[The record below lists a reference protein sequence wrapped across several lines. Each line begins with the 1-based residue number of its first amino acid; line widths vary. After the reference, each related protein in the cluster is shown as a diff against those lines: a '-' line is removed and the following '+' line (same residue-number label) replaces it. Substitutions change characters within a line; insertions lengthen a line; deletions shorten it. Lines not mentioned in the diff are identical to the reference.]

1 MRRHVYVQVY
11 VHQQAGQ
18 RRISQSGCWAHSFVL
33 ANAKQQQEV
42 CCYAAVLQTL
52 QRAHI
57 GQALLAKRAY
67 SVPARRSGHAQMC
80 ELSD

>member
-1 MRRHVYVQVY
+1 MCMCKYMFANRLDREESLN
-11 VHQQAGQ
+11 QAAG
-18 RRISQSGCWAHSFVL
+18 HTPL
-33 ANAKQQQEV
+33 YLLMQQQEV

-57 GQALLAKRAY
+57 GQALLAKHAY
-67 SVPARRSGHAQMC
+67 SVPARRSGHARMC